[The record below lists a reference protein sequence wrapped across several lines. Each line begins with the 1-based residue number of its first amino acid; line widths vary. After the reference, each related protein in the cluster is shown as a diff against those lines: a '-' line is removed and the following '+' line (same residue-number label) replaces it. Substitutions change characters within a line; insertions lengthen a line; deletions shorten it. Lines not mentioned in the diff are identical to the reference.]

1 MVGKYFDRFPL
12 VEYNGVLAKNLLTKV
27 DFTNQTKKD
36 IYSNFDYTLSD
47 LTRPD
52 LLSSVN
58 YGSSYYDWLI
68 YLTNEVI
75 DPYHDYYKTDED
87 LNAFIVGKYG
97 SIAAAKESILYY
109 RNNWAPD
116 ESNLQ
121 VSLYD
126 SLNSNIQKYYTPEIN
141 NSNQVTGYVRKKE
154 DWIRSTNKVV
164 QLTVEEDT
172 SLLTMGSK
180 YTEDDG
186 SGYIVS
192 LSENTILLNHVEGL
206 FSLSLNI
213 TAINT
218 IVTNIP
224 DEEAPFWVQIT
235 AYDDELEKNEVKK
248 HITLIK
254 SSYLANVDKKFQ
266 EQIKK

>member
-1 MVGKYFDRFPL
+1 MGKYFDRFPL

-27 DFTNQTKKD
+27 SFTDQTKKD

-47 LTRPD
+47 LSRPD

-68 YLTNEVI
+68 YLANDII
-75 DPYHDYYKTDED
+75 DPYHDYYKQDED
-87 LNAFIVGKYG
+87 LNAFIIGKYG
-97 SIAAAKESILYY
+97 SIAASKEVILYY

-116 ESNLQ
+116 ESNIQ

-126 SLNSNIQKYYTPEIN
+126 SLHSNIQKYYTPEIN
-141 NSNQVTGYVRKKE
+141 ASNQVTGYVRKKE
-154 DWIRSTNKVV
+154 DWIRSTNKVI

-172 SLLTMGSK
+172 ALLNVGDK
-180 YTEDDG
+180 YIAGAG
-186 SGYIVS
+186 SGYIVG
-192 LSENTILLNHVEGL
+192 LTETAIILHHIEGL
-206 FSLSLNI
+206 FSLSSNI

-235 AYDDELEKNEVKK
+235 AYDDEVEKNEVKK

-254 SSYLANVDKKFQ
+254 SSYLSDMDKKFQ